1 MSYERCL
8 ALDPAQ
14 GEACGNL
21 SNLYRLKNRFS
32 EAETLARR
40 ALTCGVDQAAALNAL
55 GLALAKQE
63 KFAEAENAFCRAQT
77 LSPAPADI
85 LVNRANLAV
94 DQLQFDKAWDL
105 FAAARALQDSPLFRH
120 HEALARL
127 LVGDRPGGLAL
138 FDARLDLPGALRL
151 HPDCPR
157 WRGEDLTG
165 KKLLLIAEQ
174 GFGDVIHFCRYAACL
189 KEGELIWAVP
199 ENLVRLLTPS
209 VRGTVYSEKDPLPVC
224 DYYLPLMSLL
234 VEATAHPDIPTPY
247 LVAPR
252 TPLVPQGKHA
262 RKIGIVWA
270 GSATHERN
278 FERSIP
284 LPQCALLLDAVAA
297 DFYAPFIG
305 AALEDIN
312 AYPIQRLDRLIGDF
326 ADTAALIKQMD
337 LVITVDTAIAHLA
350 GALSIPCFLLLSFC
364 PDWRWGVGGDKTDLY
379 PSLTLVRQTK
389 SGEWAGVVENLV
401 ALLKRCF

>member
-1 MSYERCL
+1 MSLPLAIDALKRRDFAAARALIAQEKPGVFQIPHFLVKGLAEMGAQDWAAVEKTFATATACFPDHAVFWLNLGLAQENTHQREAAILSYERCL

-138 FDARLDLPGALRL
+138 FDARLDLPGA
-151 HPDCPR
+151 
-157 WRGEDLTG
+157 
-165 KKLLLIAEQ
+165 
-174 GFGDVIHFCRYAACL
+174 
-189 KEGELIWAVP
+189 
-199 ENLVRLLTPS
+199 
-209 VRGTVYSEKDPLPVC
+209 
-224 DYYLPLMSLL
+224 
-234 VEATAHPDIPTPY
+234 
-247 LVAPR
+247 
-252 TPLVPQGKHA
+252 
-262 RKIGIVWA
+262 
-270 GSATHERN
+270 
-278 FERSIP
+278 
-284 LPQCALLLDAVAA
+284 
-297 DFYAPFIG
+297 
-305 AALEDIN
+305 
-312 AYPIQRLDRLIGDF
+312 
-326 ADTAALIKQMD
+326 
-337 LVITVDTAIAHLA
+337 
-350 GALSIPCFLLLSFC
+350 
-364 PDWRWGVGGDKTDLY
+364 
-379 PSLTLVRQTK
+379 
-389 SGEWAGVVENLV
+389 
-401 ALLKRCF
+401 